1 MATIQSGARGTVGLL
16 SDLIAQ
22 NMVKKVV
29 QLNPSAGPLT
39 SVINILDKY
48 LETETAEP
56 QHAEDE
62 LLPNRDLVNGAH
74 TPADTTIEVDNPG
87 FYLVGDILH
96 IPRTGE
102 NMRVTTAAGTSPITV
117 VRGASVGSAPAA
129 LVDDEP
135 IWILGGA
142 QREGDTSRTALNT
155 LEIPKTEFCQII
167 RNSVHGTEVQLATR
181 QLGGDFQSQFDKKL
195 IEHKRQCDSFFKWG
209 TKSSATVSGQTLR
222 TMEGLNPWIQTN
234 RMAVDGTLGEGEWDA
249 FLEMNGAYGGSR
261 KLFVCSARV
270 ARAINNFA
278 KNRLVTVPQDETYGL
293 SIQSYISNGL
303 DVWIVVDQEMKGAQY
318 GGFGFLVDPDYL
330 VVRPL
335 LAAGMGE
342 KYDGTQYCKR
352 VENIQANDEAA
363 RKDEIYSCLTLH
375 KFHERTAGVLEGV
388 EG

>member
-1 MATIQSGARGTVGLL
+1 MPTVQSGARGTVGLL
-16 SDLIAQ
+16 SDLVAQ

-62 LLPNRDLVNGAH
+62 LLPNRDLVNGTH
-74 TPADTTIEVDNPG
+74 TAADTTIAVDNPG

-102 NMRVTTAAGTSPITV
+102 NMRVTTASGASPITV
-117 VRGASVGSAPAA
+117 VRGVGAAPAA
-129 LVDDEP
+129 MLDDEP

-155 LEIPKTEFCQII
+155 LEIPKTERCQIV
-167 RNSVHGTEVQLATR
+167 RNSVHGTETQLATR
-181 QLGGDFQSQFDKKL
+181 QLGGDFDSQFEKKL

-209 TKSSATVSGQTLR
+209 TTSSTTVSGQTLR

-234 RMAVDGTLGEGEWDA
+234 RMAVDGILGEGEWDA
-249 FLEMNGAYGGSR
+249 FLEMSGSFGGDR
-261 KLFVCSARV
+261 KLFVCSSKV
-270 ARAINNFA
+270 YRAINNFA

-293 SIQSYISNGL
+293 AIQSYISGGL
-303 DVWIVVDQEMKGAQY
+303 DVWIVVDQELKGAQY
-318 GGFGFLVDPDYL
+318 SGFGFLVDPDYL

-335 LAAGMGE
+335 IAYSGNE
-342 KYDGTQYCKR
+342 RYQGTQYCKR
-352 VENIQANDEAA
+352 VENIQANDEAG
-363 RKDEIYSCLTLH
+363 RKDEIYSQLCLQ
-375 KFHERTAGVLEGV
+375 KFHERTAAVLEGV

>member
-1 MATIQSGARGTVGLL
+1 MPTVQTGARGTVGLL
-16 SDLIAQ
+16 SDLVAQ

-29 QLNPSAGPLT
+29 QLNPSAGPFT

-62 LLPNRDLVNGAH
+62 LLPNRDLVNAAH
-74 TPADTTIEVDNPG
+74 TAADNTIAVDNPG

-102 NMRVTTAAGTSPITV
+102 NMRVTVASGASPVTV
-117 VRGASVGSAPAA
+117 VRGVGTAPAA
-129 LVDDEP
+129 LDDDDP

-155 LEIPKTEFCQII
+155 LEIPKTERCQIV
-167 RNSVHGTEVQLATR
+167 RNSVHGTETQLATR
-181 QLGGDFQSQFDKKL
+181 QLGGDFESQFEKQL
-195 IEHKRQCDSFFKWG
+195 IQHKRQMDSFFKWG
-209 TKSSATVSGQTLR
+209 TTSSATVSGQTLR

-234 RMAVDGTLGEGEWDA
+234 RMAIDGVLGEGEFDA
-249 FLEMNGAYGGSR
+249 FLEMGGAYGGDR
-261 KLFVCSARV
+261 KLLVASSRV
-270 ARAINNFA
+270 YRSINNFA

-293 SIQSYISNGL
+293 AIQSYISGGL
-303 DVWIVVDQEMKGAQY
+303 DIWIVVDQELKGAQY
-318 GGFGFLVDPDYL
+318 AGHAFLVDPDYL

-335 LAAGMGE
+335 IAYSGNE
-342 KYDGTQYCKR
+342 RYQGTQYCKR

-363 RKDEIYSCLTLH
+363 RKDEIYSQLCLQ
-375 KFHERTAGVLEGV
+375 KFHERTAAVLEGV